1 MKAIRQNGVDIGSKT
16 NVTAS
21 TLWMFDGLIENLD
34 LKSHKN
40 HWRFRGTT
48 TAAARF
54 PTRPIP
60 RKAPASHFMSD

>member
-16 NVTAS
+16 NVTPRLFGCS
-21 TLWMFDGLIENLD
+21 IENLD
-34 LKSHKN
+34 LESHKN